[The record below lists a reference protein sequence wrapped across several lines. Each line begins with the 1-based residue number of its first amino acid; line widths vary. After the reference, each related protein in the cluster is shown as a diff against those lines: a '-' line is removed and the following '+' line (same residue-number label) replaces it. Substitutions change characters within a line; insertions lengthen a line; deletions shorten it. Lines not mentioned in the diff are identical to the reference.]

1 MIKKMTKKSVCGDK
15 KIDRC
20 SKLRAD
26 YKKIVT
32 AVVGKKA
39 IESNKTPITFIKLK
53 RGQRKP
59 C

>member
-26 YKKIVT
+26 YKKNVT

-39 IESNKTPITFIKLK
+39 IESNK
-53 RGQRKP
+53 
-59 C
+59 